1 MEMDEISLP
10 ITPEILSLVAEVD
23 EFKGRWQALRTLAP
37 DRLTALRR
45 SATIESIGSST
56 RIEGAKLSNHQVA
69 QLLGSLSSESFR
81 SRDEQEVAGYA
92 RVMDLVFESW
102 PDIPISENHLQ
113 QLHAELL
120 RFSEKDER
128 HRGDYKKFPNHVA
141 AFDPDGKQIG
151 IVFETAAPFDTPQE
165 MAALFAWFDQARTE
179 ATMHPLLRTAV
190 FVVRF
195 LAIHPFQDGNGRLSR
210 VMTTLLLLQA
220 GYAYVPY
227 SSLESIVEDNKEKY
241 YLALRQTQLSL
252 RQPVPDWEPWLVFF
266 LQSVVRQTRLLAAQI
281 AAEKDALAALTPLA
295 RAITDLL
302 NVQGRVSV
310 AEIVKVTQA
319 SRNTVKAT
327 LANLRRQG
335 LLVQHGKGRGVFYTK
350 L

>member
-1 MEMDEISLP
+1 MEVDKVSLQ

-23 EFKGRWQALRTLAP
+23 EFKGRWQALKNLAP

-56 RIEGAKLSNHQVA
+56 RIEGAKLSNYQVA
-69 QLLGSLSSESFR
+69 QLLSSLSAESFR

-92 RVMDLVFESW
+92 RVMDMVFGSW
-102 PDIPISENHLQ
+102 PDIPVSENHLK

-151 IVFETAAPFDTPQE
+151 IVFETSSPFDTPQE
-165 MAALFAWFDQARTE
+165 MAALFAWFDQARTD
-179 ATMHPLLRTAV
+179 AAMHPLLRIAI

-227 SSLESIVEDNKEKY
+227 SSLESIVEGNKDQY
-241 YLALRQTQLSL
+241 YLALRQTQLTL
-252 RQPVPDWEPWLVFF
+252 KQPAPDWEPWLVFF
-266 LQSVVRQTRLLAAQI
+266 LRSVVRQTQVLAAKI
-281 AAEKDALAALTPLA
+281 ASEKDALEALTPLA
-295 RAITDLL
+295 RAITELL
-302 NVQGRVSV
+302 KIQARVSV
-310 AEIVKVTQA
+310 AEIVRSTQA

-335 LLVQHGKGRGVFYTK
+335 LLAQHGKGRGVFYTK